1 MSAGRTFQNTQ
12 ASDLMMRLSYLQ
24 EDCRVMERR
33 ALEMRQL
40 RVAMTDDIFVAER
53 LSRKLLQLKDELEVS
68 SAVTC

>member
-1 MSAGRTFQNTQ
+1 
-12 ASDLMMRLSYLQ
+12 MMRLSYLQ